1 MSGLLILFALS
12 IAIYVG
18 KKVWNEKRG
27 KMTNKELKKI

>member
-27 KMTNKELKKI
+27 KNDK

>member
-27 KMTNKELKKI
+27 KNGK